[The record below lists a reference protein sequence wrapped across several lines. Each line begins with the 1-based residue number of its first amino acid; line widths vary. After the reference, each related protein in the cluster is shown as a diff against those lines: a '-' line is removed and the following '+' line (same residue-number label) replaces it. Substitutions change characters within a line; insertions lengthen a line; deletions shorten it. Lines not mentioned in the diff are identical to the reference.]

1 MSQGYF
7 LSSLQS
13 ASMHLTE
20 LPGRMLPFMGDN
32 ASSTDTLQYVVEA
45 KLCFVSWVNRCIV

>member
-20 LPGRMLPFMGDN
+20 LPGRTLPFMGDN